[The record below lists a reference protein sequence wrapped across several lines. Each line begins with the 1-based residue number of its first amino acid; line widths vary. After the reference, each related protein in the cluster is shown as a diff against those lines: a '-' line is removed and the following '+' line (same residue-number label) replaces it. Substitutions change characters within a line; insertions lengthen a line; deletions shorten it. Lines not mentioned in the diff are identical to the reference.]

1 MRVRIAVLGAGMT
14 GLTSAYRLGEQGHVV
29 DVYERWPGLGGQA
42 ATIDIGA
49 ELPLER
55 YYHHLFTSDRE
66 IAQLYDDLGMPD
78 ELEFLPSSTAFF
90 VDGRSW
96 PFTSPVDLLRFRPL
110 PLRTRIR
117 MGLALLRLQR
127 GPDDPTPYEDIT
139 ARSWLVE
146 HMGLD
151 AWDVIWG
158 PLLRGKFG
166 DRAND
171 IAMVWLWKKFM
182 LRRQVADDQVG
193 TERLGFPRHSWQLL
207 FDTLADRIHAAGG
220 RVLIDRPAACVDASG
235 DGGFLV
241 TAGARDS
248 FRRGHD
254 PRAFD
259 AVGSERYDA
268 VISTLPS
275 DVFEHVLS
283 PELRDRLAPGY
294 VDRLR
299 SIEYHTAVCLV
310 LELDRQ
316 FSPYYWTNIADDLP
330 FIGLVEHANWV
341 DPKHYGGRRILYVAN
356 YVERDDPITKLD
368 ADGLLAH
375 YLDGLRK
382 VNPAFST
389 DWVGETWLFREPN
402 AQPIVDRGYV
412 RRIPPMQTG
421 VPGLLLANTTQVYPE
436 DRGTNYAVR
445 LGNDVAAELLRSAP
459 DRTAALA

>member
-1 MRVRIAVLGAGMT
+1 MRIAVLGAGMT
-14 GLTSAYRLGEQGHVV
+14 GLTSAYRLSEQGHTV

-42 ATIDIGA
+42 ATLDIGG

-90 VDGRSW
+90 VKGKSW
-96 PFTSPVDLLRFRPL
+96 AFTSPLDLLRFRPL
-110 PLRTRIR
+110 KLRTRIR
-117 MGLALLRLQR
+117 MGLALLRIQR
-127 GPDDPTPYEDIT
+127 GADDPTPYEDIT

-146 HMGLD
+146 HMGAE

-158 PLLRGKFG
+158 PLLRAKFG

-193 TERLGFPRHSWQLL
+193 TERLGFPRHSWQRL
-207 FDTLADRIHAAGG
+207 FDTLADRITAAGG
-220 RVLIDRPAACVDASG
+220 RVLIDRPAAVVDAAG
-235 DGGFLV
+235 DAGFLV
-241 TAGARDS
+241 TSGASDS

-254 PRAFD
+254 PRGFEA
-259 AVGSERYDA
+259 GETERYDA
-268 VISTLPS
+268 VISTLPN
-275 DVFEHVLS
+275 DVFEQVLS
-283 PELRDRLAPGY
+283 PELQGRLSPGYLDRLH
-294 VDRLR
+294 

-316 FSPYYWTNIADDLP
+316 FSPFYWTNIADDLP

-341 DPKHYGGRRILYVAN
+341 DPEHYGGRRILYVAN
-356 YVERDDPITKLD
+356 YVAAGDPITKLN
-368 ADGLLAH
+368 ADELLAH
-375 YLDGLRK
+375 YTDGLRA
-382 VNPAFST
+382 VNPDFDAS
-389 DWVGETWLFREPN
+389 WVGEKWSFREPH

-445 LGNDVAAELLRSAP
+445 LGNDVAAELVRSAP
-459 DRTAALA
+459 VRPPVALA